1 MKHRLLAL
9 FQAPRLRVF
18 KRAALFL
25 RGVVFLGTRAQCPV
39 CGWSLRGFTAKHGLL
54 ASTADGYCPRC
65 NAKARHRRIWQYLQA
80 NTKLFTDPL
89 RFLEVAPW
97 PSLGRQFTRRSNI
110 EYVGMDLNPHCAFTT
125 VAGDLAAA
133 PLRDDYFDAALCV
146 HVLEHVK
153 NDRDAIRELFR
164 VLKPGAWAIVS
175 VPLLLDEV
183 TREDPAV
190 TSPED
195 RKRLFGEASHVRYY
209 GTDFIDRL
217 RAAGFEVRLD
227 PGRSVSADARARFGL
242 RDDENIFHCTKPHAL
257 ERAATTSV
265 D

>member
-1 MKHRLLAL
+1 MKQRLLTYL
-9 FQAPRLRVF
+9 RAPRFRVL
-18 KRAALFL
+18 KRAALLL
-25 RGVVFLGTRAQCPV
+25 RGVLFLGTRAHCPV
-39 CGWSLRGFTAKHGLL
+39 CDWSLRGFTAKHGLL
-54 ASTADGYCPRC
+54 AATADGYCPRC

-80 NTKLFTDPL
+80 NTNLFKDKLRL
-89 RFLEVAPW
+89 LEVAPW
-97 PSLGRQFTRRSNI
+97 PSLGQRLMRRPNI
-110 EYVGMDLNPHCAFTT
+110 EYVGMDLNPNCAFTT

-133 PLRDDYFDAALCV
+133 PLRDNYFDAVLCV

-153 NDRDAIRELFR
+153 NDRAAIGELFR
-164 VLKPGAWAIVS
+164 VLKPGAWAVVS

-190 TSPED
+190 TSPQD
-195 RKRLFGEASHVRYY
+195 RERLFGEASHVRYY

-227 PGRSVSADARARFGL
+227 PGRSVSAAARARFGL
-242 RDDENIFHCTKPHAL
+242 RDDENIFHCTKP
-257 ERAATTSV
+257 RSPATASV

>member
-1 MKHRLLAL
+1 M
-9 FQAPRLRVF
+9 
-18 KRAALFL
+18 
-25 RGVVFLGTRAQCPV
+25 
-39 CGWSLRGFTAKHGLL
+39 
-54 ASTADGYCPRC
+54 
-65 NAKARHRRIWQYLQA
+65 
-80 NTKLFTDPL
+80 
-89 RFLEVAPW
+89 
-97 PSLGRQFTRRSNI
+97 
-110 EYVGMDLNPHCAFTT
+110 
-125 VAGDLAAA
+125 
-133 PLRDDYFDAALCV
+133 

-153 NDRDAIRELFR
+153 NDRDAISELFR

-227 PGRSVSADARARFGL
+227 PGRSVSADARAQFGL
-242 RDDENIFHCTKPHAL
+242 RDDENIFHCTKPHAA
-257 ERAATTSV
+257 EGAATASV
-265 D
+265 H